1 MMSGEFTPHDPAE
14 RRRAL
19 LNLMQG
25 GGLIRASELPA
36 KKPCGTAAPGA
47 FAFDSLYPDSEAI
60 RFEGR
65 RCRRLQSTIG
75 LDGAPTRQGYC
86 CPPASNA
93 PGGPPDPAALAI
105 LAADDRWRDLDPSQ
119 IVYLDTETTGLSSGV
134 GTYVFLVGIGRFA
147 PSGFVVEQFFMED
160 FADEPALLAALEFSL
175 APARG
180 LISYNGLGFDV
191 PLLTTRWLM
200 NRRRPV
206 IPELHLD
213 LLRPARR
220 LWRGRL
226 ENCSLGTIEREILGI
241 RRLSDVPGM
250 LIPRIYFD
258 FTHGARPER
267 IVPVVD
273 HHVQDI
279 VSLGALAGLM
289 AYALS
294 NPGDPRFD
302 HASDQCG
309 LWRLLWACGRHEEGL
324 ARLEAA
330 ALAARDENE
339 AHRLAMRLAR
349 LYKSLGRIDDALAL
363 WHARADRARAD
374 RLDPLIELAKHSE
387 HALKDHAAALKYT
400 MRAIELLA
408 QRADLAFHGA
418 AELLDERGQA
428 ARDALQQRL
437 ERLQKKTGHFGP
449 KRQP

>member
-1 MMSGEFTPHDPAE
+1 MSGEFTSHDPAE
-14 RRRAL
+14 RQRAL

-25 GGLIRASELPA
+25 SGLIRASELPA
-36 KKPCGTAAPGA
+36 PKPSGAAAAAGPSA
-47 FAFDSLYPDSEAI
+47 FEALYPAAELI

-65 RCRRLQSTIG
+65 RCRRLVSKIG

-86 CPPASNA
+86 CPPALPGA
-93 PGGPPDPAALAI
+93 AGGPPDPAALAA
-105 LAADDRWRDLDPSQ
+105 LAADDRWRGLDPAQ
-119 IVYLDTETTGLSSGV
+119 IVYLDTETTGLACGS
-134 GTYVFLVGIGRFA
+134 GTYVFLVGVGRFA
-147 PSGFVVEQFFMED
+147 PEGFVVEQFFMED
-160 FADEPALLAALEFSL
+160 YADEPALLAALELTL

-180 LISYNGLGFDV
+180 LVTYNGLGFDV

-206 IPELHLD
+206 LPELHLD

-226 ENCSLGTIEREILGI
+226 DRCSLGTVEREILGI

-250 LIPRIYFD
+250 FIPRIYFD
-258 FTHGARPER
+258 FTRGLRPER

-294 NPGDPRFD
+294 HPGDPRFD

-309 LWRLLWACGRHEEGL
+309 LWRLLWACGRREEAL
-324 ARLEAA
+324 SRLEAA
-330 ALAARDENE
+330 ALAARDDEQ

-349 LYKSLGRIDDALAL
+349 LYKSLGRIDDALAI
-363 WHARADRARAD
+363 WQARADRARAG
-374 RLDPLIELAKHSE
+374 RVEPLVELAKHAE
-387 HALKDHAAALKYT
+387 HTLKDPAAALRHT
-400 MRAIELLA
+400 RRALDLLS
-408 QRADLAFHGA
+408 QRADLAFHGGADAPDDRTTTLDA
-418 AELLDERGQA
+418 ALR
-428 ARDALQQRL
+428 RRL
-437 ERLQKKTGHFGP
+437 ARLQRKNRP
-449 KRQP
+449 